1 MPLSVFAIKIK
12 ELAPTSFLTT
22 RSYRVRGFSFGVV
35 RGLFQSASY
44 SFMGLNKLFTIK
56 WNPKRWNNAL
66 KPYCLKFLKDI
77 KLEAYFAFDRN
88 KAFFRNLKPLKIRFI
103 L

>member
-1 MPLSVFAIKIK
+1 M
-12 ELAPTSFLTT
+12 T
-22 RSYRVRGFSFGVV
+22 RSYRALRGFSFGGC
-35 RGLFQSASY
+35 RGIFPNASY

-77 KLEAYFAFDRN
+77 KVGSLFALDKN
-88 KAFFRNLKPLKIRFI
+88 KAFF
-103 L
+103 